1 MDAGTLPVTAGTYT
15 LRYKI
20 GDEVH
25 GPMTITAVGS
35 GGGGSGSAAFGSITS
50 VTGTAVVS
58 TDGAP
63 VQVPL
68 NTAAAVTENGMTA
81 SGGRLVVPRTGRYR
95 ITFCVMA
102 TTNASGAC
110 SFIARCAAGNRDY
123 NGSTSYTATSGYA
136 QQSTGSV
143 TAALSAGQSV
153 DLWAYK
159 YGVAVTVK
167 DASGVI
173 AANWLTVEEV
183 V

>member
-15 LRYKI
+15 MRYKI
-20 GDEVH
+20 GNEVH
-25 GPMTITAVGS
+25 GPETITAVGS
-35 GGGGSGSAAFGSITS
+35 GSGGSGSAAFGSITS
-50 VTGTAVVS
+50 LTGTAVVS

-68 NTAAAVTENGMTA
+68 NTAAAVTANGMTA
-81 SGGRLVVPRTGRYR
+81 SGGGLVVPRTGRYR
-95 ITFCVMA
+95 ITFNVMA

-110 SFIARCAAGNRDY
+110 SFMARCVAGNLNY

-143 TAALSAGQSV
+143 TVALTAGQDVS
-153 DLWAYK
+153 LWAHK
-159 YGVAVTVK
+159 FGVAVTVK
-167 DASGVI
+167 DAGGVI